1 MKKKILCLLLCA
13 AVICGYASA
22 FSAEDKTILE
32 LKTSTGSIGS
42 IVNIGLNITENS
54 QTGNGKF
61 IIKYDKTLLEYTGY
75 TVGPVLQ
82 NAAVS
87 VYANKNGEIVI
98 TYDRAQAISDGG
110 VMLNLSMKILS
121 DKYSAIPLTLSV
133 DHFVKVPEEQSIQ
146 IEYELKQGTITVEQQ
161 AQKLKG
167 DVNDDGV
174 VDEQDKTLLISYII
188 KNNSSASSADINKD
202 GHVDITDLSQLII
215 LIG

>member
-1 MKKKILCLLLCA
+1 MKKKILCILLCA

-54 QTGNGKF
+54 QTGNGN
-61 IIKYDKTLLEYTGY
+61 KTLLEYTGY

-98 TYDRAQAISDGG
+98 TYDSAQAISDGG

-188 KNNSSASSADINKD
+188 KNNSSASSAD
-202 GHVDITDLSQLII
+202 
-215 LIG
+215 

>member
-1 MKKKILCLLLCA
+1 MKKKILCILLCA
-13 AVICGYASA
+13 AVICRYASA

-87 VYANKNGEIVI
+87 VYANKSGEIVI
-98 TYDRAQAISDGG
+98 TYDSDRAISDGG

>member
-1 MKKKILCLLLCA
+1 MEKKILCILLCA
-13 AVICGYASA
+13 AVICGYTSA

-98 TYDRAQAISDGG
+98 TYDSAQAISDGG

-133 DHFVKVPEEQSIQ
+133 DHFVKIPEEQSIQ